1 MKEQLRNGN
10 ARLRKKRELLKRK
23 KDNVLIGEILM
34 RKLTFELLLNKNFS
48 RGNALAGMTV
58 EHDLENF
65 GEGRDV
71 IMTLKDSKI
80 LDEEAGK
87 SEGDTLVNVNMVD
100 EERAKVSEKLNFI
113 ISYNLKVK
121 FMSDLILFVIL
132 FSNT

>member
-1 MKEQLRNGN
+1 
-10 ARLRKKRELLKRK
+10 
-23 KDNVLIGEILM
+23 
-34 RKLTFELLLNKNFS
+34 
-48 RGNALAGMTV
+48 MTV

-100 EERAKVSEKLNFI
+100 EERAKVSEKLNF
-113 ISYNLKVK
+113 
-121 FMSDLILFVIL
+121 LIYHIFLAIREKR
-132 FSNT
+132 

>member
-1 MKEQLRNGN
+1 
-10 ARLRKKRELLKRK
+10 
-23 KDNVLIGEILM
+23 M

-113 ISYNLKVK
+113 I
-121 FMSDLILFVIL
+121 
-132 FSNT
+132 T

>member
-10 ARLRKKRELLKRK
+10 ARSRKKQELLKRK
-23 KDNVLIGEILM
+23 KDNVPIGEILM
-34 RKLTFELLLNKNFS
+34 TKLTIELILNLNFS

-113 ISYNLKVK
+113 I
-121 FMSDLILFVIL
+121 
-132 FSNT
+132 T